1 MSESEQLV
9 RRILTVA
16 ALLALGMAGLG
27 WYFVGSQFAISIL
40 LGAAL
45 ACGSFYLL
53 QRDIR
58 QLMERLSTDTE
69 TAGAISGM
77 EKARFMIKSLGRFTV
92 LALLLFAVAAQMTVH
107 PVGLVLG
114 LATIM
119 LSVVLVGVA
128 VRKKR
133 LTGLP

>member
-16 ALLALGMAGLG
+16 VLLALGMAGLG
-27 WYFVGSQFAISIL
+27 WFFVGGQFVISVL

-58 QLMERLSTDTE
+58 QLMDRLAADSGA
-69 TAGAISGM
+69 AGAISGM
-77 EKARFMIKSLGRFTV
+77 EKARFMIKSLGRFAV
-92 LALLLFAVAAQMTVH
+92 LALLLFAVAGQMTVQ

-119 LSVVLVGVA
+119 LSVVLVSVA